1 METTSR
7 DPREERRVGGDMV
20 DATTQTGC
28 VATGSLDT
36 SGIEIGATEVTEA
49 PREDRNTIYLIPE
62 EDEINPD
69 DAPEVALDDVE
80 EEVYFLSSNYTAAG
94 LISVYRIQ
102 ENVANMMGQL
112 GCPQTAADVSPLV
125 H

>member
-28 VATGSLDT
+28 LATGSLDT
-36 SGIEIGATEVTEA
+36 SGIGTSTAEVTEA
-49 PREDRNTIYLIPE
+49 PREEGNTIYLISE
-62 EDEINPD
+62 EDGISPD
-69 DAPEVALDDVE
+69 DAPEVALEDVE

-94 LISVYRIQ
+94 LISVYR
-102 ENVANMMGQL
+102 
-112 GCPQTAADVSPLV
+112 T
-125 H
+125 